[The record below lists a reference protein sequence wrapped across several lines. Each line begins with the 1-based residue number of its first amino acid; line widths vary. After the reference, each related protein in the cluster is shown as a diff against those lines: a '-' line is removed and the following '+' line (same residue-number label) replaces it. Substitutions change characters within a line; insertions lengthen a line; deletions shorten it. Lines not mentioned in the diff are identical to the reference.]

1 MNKKIYFAGSIRG
14 GREDAATY
22 QRIIN
27 YIKRTDV
34 VLTEHIGNNDLGVKL
49 EAKERPSS
57 FQEVLFCTAKDALL
71 ECKRASF
78 KFQETVLPFL
88 LYVPQRMEEK

>member
-14 GREDAATY
+14 GRVYAATY

-34 VLTEHIGNNDLGVKL
+34 VLNEQIGNNDLGVK
-49 EAKERPSS
+49 
-57 FQEVLFCTAKDALL
+57 
-71 ECKRASF
+71 
-78 KFQETVLPFL
+78 
-88 LYVPQRMEEK
+88 